1 MEIRK
6 TLQIELS
13 EKEYEA
19 IILAASDPQEAN
31 ADLVLKL
38 RRAWQAAYRSDMGS
52 LSVR

>member
-19 IILAASDPQEAN
+19 IILAASDPPGGQC
-31 ADLVLKL
+31 
-38 RRAWQAAYRSDMGS
+38 
-52 LSVR
+52 